1 MGRVHGESEE
11 GLRIVYSMKAILVFS
26 LVTVAMSAPQYGG
39 GSSQPVKAPVQSAS
53 VQCTTEY
60 VEVWDTN
67 YVETESQQCQTVY
80 KSVCNTE
87 YQEVC
92 NQKYRDETEYYT
104 ETECNTDY
112 KQDCEYQWE
121 GTGNNKVWAPI
132 QGTCKNNA
140 YDKCEDVQ
148 KEKLKQV
155 PYNDCNNV

>member
-11 GLRIVYSMKAILVFS
+11 GFRTAYSMKAILVFS

-53 VQCTTEY
+53 VQCRTEY
-60 VEVWDTN
+60 VEVWDTK
-67 YVETESQQCQTVY
+67 YVETESQQCQTVQE
-80 KSVCNTE
+80 KQCNTD
-87 YQEVC
+87 YKKVC

-132 QGTCKNNA
+132 
-140 YDKCEDVQ
+140 
-148 KEKLKQV
+148 
-155 PYNDCNNV
+155 